1 LVWYKILESQSFGF
15 SQEVDEV
22 AEDRQTHQE
31 EEEAEAEEEVEI
43 TYIGPFAITLFS
55 GLSNV
60 VRVDV
65 EIQESLQRRLYL
77 GITSEKS
84 CSRSENSL
92 LPHFPLTHLSPILFF
107 D

>member
-22 AEDRQTHQE
+22 AEDRQTDQEAEAKAE
-31 EEEAEAEEEVEI
+31 EEEAEEEVEI

-65 EIQESLQRRLYL
+65 EIQESLQRRL
-77 GITSEKS
+77 
-84 CSRSENSL
+84 
-92 LPHFPLTHLSPILFF
+92 
-107 D
+107 

>member
-1 LVWYKILESQSFGF
+1 MHSQIGVNNSPKLLVWYKILESQSFGF

-31 EEEAEAEEEVEI
+31 EEEEEEAEEEVEI

-65 EIQESLQRRLYL
+65 EIQESLQRRL
-77 GITSEKS
+77 
-84 CSRSENSL
+84 
-92 LPHFPLTHLSPILFF
+92 
-107 D
+107 

>member
-1 LVWYKILESQSFGF
+1 MVWYKILESQSLGF

-31 EEEAEAEEEVEI
+31 EEEEEEEEAEAEVEI

-65 EIQESLQRRLYL
+65 EIQESLQRRL
-77 GITSEKS
+77 
-84 CSRSENSL
+84 
-92 LPHFPLTHLSPILFF
+92 
-107 D
+107 